1 MRQREAVDV
10 KVISIRTTWEVTQDV
25 DVPDDYE
32 VGSGLDDEWI
42 SQVDCSGASL
52 IDWEQVG
59 RLG

>member
-1 MRQREAVDV
+1 M